1 MLHAVINYVF
11 VTVKTFNTVDTY
23 VSMCLQSFITLLITV
38 CCICICCQLT
48 SVIVAPA
55 IHTNGDEEAP
65 ELKKRDTYIFARN

>member
-1 MLHAVINYVF
+1 MLYAVIHYVF

-23 VSMCLQSFITLLITV
+23 ESMCFQSFITLLITV

-55 IHTNGDEEAP
+55 IDTNGAEEAP
-65 ELKKRDTYIFARN
+65 ELKKRSTYIIARN